1 MATKKNVIKEE
12 SLEPTTTQLSYSG
25 EVKIT
30 VKRGK
35 STLKTIR
42 KHNAGTEYLFKAILN
57 FLIGYPN
64 VGNVPNF
71 IDALGQGASQ
81 SKPGDSILIYKSNI
95 SSKTLQIDAKGKSKA
110 VFTGYI
116 SSKQL
121 KTSGDTASTQ
131 GNESSGTTTEGKK
144 EGIYYL
150 ALIDNNN
157 NKLAD
162 IDVTTNGEPLPI
174 AQGTSIIV
182 EWYMGVDN
190 VTTTTNTNETA
201 KTII

>member
-1 MATKKNVIKEE
+1 MATKKNATKEE
-12 SLEPTTTQLSYSG
+12 KAEPTTTQLSYSG

-42 KHNAGTEYLFKAILN
+42 KHNAGTECLFKAILN

-64 VGNVPNF
+64 VGNAPNF
-71 IDALGQGASQ
+71 IDALGKSTSESG
-81 SKPGDSILIYKSNI
+81 PGESVLVYKSNI
-95 SSKTLQIDAKGKSKA
+95 SSKTLQFTTDSKFKA

-121 KTSGDTASTQ
+121 KQS
-131 GNESSGTTTEGKK
+131 TTESNE

-150 ALIDNNN
+150 ALVDNNN
-157 NKLAD
+157 NRLAD
-162 IDVTTNGEPLPI
+162 IDVTTNGKPLPI

-190 VTTTTNTNETA
+190 APTATTRDPTDSTGETT
-201 KTII
+201 K

>member
-1 MATKKNVIKEE
+1 MSTKKNVIKEE

-64 VGNVPNF
+64 VGNAPNF

-81 SKPGDSILIYKSNI
+81 SEPGDSVLIYKSNI

-121 KTSGDTASTQ
+121 KQ
-131 GNESSGTTTEGKK
+131 SSIKDK
-144 EGIYYL
+144 EGEIYYL

-157 NKLAD
+157 NRLAD
-162 IDVTTNGEPLPI
+162 IDVKTKGEPLRI
-174 AQGTSIIV
+174 SAGTSIIV

-190 VTTTTNTNETA
+190 VTTTTNTDETA